1 MSFAEMIKL
10 ETVDVANRYTSLV
23 DTVLSCHCAYKCV
36 RVCVFVEQWQEEC
49 VEVTL
54 TLPLQSKSVS

>member
-1 MSFAEMIKL
+1 MIKL
-10 ETVDVANRYTSLV
+10 ETVDVGNSYTSLA
-23 DTVLSCHCAYKCV
+23 DTVLSCHCAYKC
-36 RVCVFVEQWQEEC
+36 VCVFVEQWQEEC